1 MTAGPSRSSPSE
13 GETNPF
19 EAALD
24 RESPQLPALP
34 VLPPRPMTAPAPP
47 PAMPPLPH
55 YGPPPP
61 LSAPVPRSPRPDRPV
76 STPPP
81 RSRRQPSPRP
91 ESPAPAARRSR
102 RRREPSRA
110 IVHLPRLIANL
121 ERVLRGRV
129 LIGLFVFWA
138 LFWLVG
144 GVAIVRLLKIDRPT
158 EVIPLQV
165 GRNTTAPGDLPG
177 NTGGSPM
184 PSDSQRN
191 FQQPSTNGAP
201 NPTANGTQE
210 GFGSLQPM
218 VRPQRSGPP
227 LGLLAGVVVICSLG
241 TWVRLQQM
249 NRRP

>member
-34 VLPPRPMTAPAPP
+34 VLPPRPMAAPAPP

-61 LSAPVPRSPRPDRPV
+61 LSAPVPRSPRPDRPAP
-76 STPPP
+76 TAPP

-91 ESPAPAARRSR
+91 ESPAPAGRRSR
-102 RRREPSRA
+102 RRREPGRV

-121 ERVLRGRV
+121 ERVLRGRI

-138 LFWLVG
+138 LFWLLG
-144 GVAIVRLLKIDRPT
+144 GVAIVRLLKMEQSA
-158 EVIPLQV
+158 EVLPLQV
-165 GRNTTAPGDLPG
+165 GPNTTATSDLPG
-177 NTGGSPM
+177 NTRDIPR

-191 FQQPSTNGAP
+191 FQQPSANGAP
-201 NPTANGTQE
+201 NPAANGTQD